1 MDLSSIGG
9 LIGTNISKDSLLRTE
24 KKKEKTKKTK
34 KNKQPN
40 KIVELTCS
48 TIILSEGQQKQE
60 SAKKEKKNLRK

>member
-24 KKKEKTKKTK
+24 KKGKTEKTKKI
-34 KNKQPN
+34 KQPN

-60 SAKKEKKNLRK
+60 SAKKER

>member
-24 KKKEKTKKTK
+24 KKKEKTKK
-34 KNKQPN
+34 NKQPN

-60 SAKKEKKNLRK
+60 NAKKER

>member
-24 KKKEKTKKTK
+24 KKKGKNQKNQK

-60 SAKKEKKNLRK
+60 SAKKEKKT

>member
-24 KKKEKTKKTK
+24 KKKKEKNKKTK
-34 KNKQPN
+34 KNKQLN

-60 SAKKEKKNLRK
+60 NVKKER

>member
-24 KKKEKTKKTK
+24 KKKKKEKNKKTK
-34 KNKQPN
+34 KNKQLN

-60 SAKKEKKNLRK
+60 SAKKER